1 MPLPQQSTLPDLVSP
16 HDLNRGHR
24 ALLSAMFL
32 FQFFHWFKPSQAY
45 FADFV
50 LPHYHITSH
59 MLINDVYAWDTI
71 FQMAAAVLMIGTYMI
86 VGGRHILVLC
96 ACAAVATVA
105 SVLASE
111 QLSMLVVSQFLWAL
125 SFTALFLVSG
135 VLYQLIPLTHFQIV
149 ASVNNLAMLCASMS
163 SSLAAYAWAELSPA
177 MACGDASLSSYQQ
190 TFYVSL
196 AAAVLSLF
204 VIVAAPYMGYL
215 PASDATQDCCKM
227 WHCFIAETRANL
239 SSSKLLAWVSV
250 SAITRG
256 VHTQVE
262 TLWSL
267 ISLDIV
273 PGCWEQR
280 FNPLISFA
288 AYLGA
293 AVVVVIPAWFPNST
307 AAHGHL
313 LVAPCLLAC
322 SAALFLAGEAQS
334 LLFLGILLVV
344 YHSCCELLLT
354 VASAQIARAALEA
367 DAATRLTEG
376 PIRGSD
382 DGVQYMSAM
391 VSKYMGSLLV
401 ETVLMLTVWPRWGG
415 LENVFGLDLSVR
427 KQMQGLACALCA
439 ALLLVIAMRC
449 KQMCARCVVQNM
461 PVDEAQPSCLMRTP

>member
-1 MPLPQQSTLPDLVSP
+1 
-16 HDLNRGHR
+16 
-24 ALLSAMFL
+24 MFF

-50 LPHYHITSH
+50 LPRYHITSH
-59 MLINDVYAWDTI
+59 TLIHDVYAWDTL
-71 FQMAAAVLMIGTYMI
+71 FQMAAAVLMIGAYMI
-86 VGGRHILVLC
+86 VGGRRILVLC
-96 ACAAVATVA
+96 ACAAVATIA

-111 QLSMLVVSQFLWAL
+111 QLSILVLSQFLWAL

-135 VLYQLIPLTHFQIV
+135 VLYQLMPSTHFQIV

-163 SSLAAYAWAELSPA
+163 SSLAAYAWAEFSPT
-177 MACGDASLSSYQQ
+177 MACGDASESSYQR

-215 PASDATQDCCKM
+215 PASDTVQDCGKM

-262 TLWSL
+262 TLWTL
-267 ISLDIV
+267 ISLDIA

-280 FNPLISFA
+280 LNPLISFA

-293 AVVVVIPAWFPNST
+293 AGVVVIPAWFPYST

-322 SAALFLAGEAQS
+322 GTTLFLAGEAQS

-367 DAATRLTEG
+367 EAAARPREG
-376 PIRGSD
+376 TLRGSD
-382 DGVQYMSAM
+382 DGLQYMSAM
-391 VSKYMGSLLV
+391 VFKYMGSLLV
-401 ETVLMLTVWPRWGG
+401 ETALMLTVWPRWGG
-415 LENVFGLDLSVR
+415 LENVFGLDMDVR
-427 KQMQGLACALCA
+427 KQVQGLAYALCA
-439 ALLLVIAMRC
+439 AVLLAIAMRC
-449 KQMCARCVVQNM
+449 KWRCARCDVHNVA
-461 PVDEAQPSCLMRTP
+461 VDEAHPSCLMRTP